1 MHPLNDD
8 GSMIDSASVLTA
20 PPVAPPAPAAP
31 PNLLAQINNQPVAN
45 DDRYYKESKYVYCK

>member
-20 PPVAPPAPAAP
+20 PPVAPPAPAP
-31 PNLLAQINNQPVAN
+31 PLNLLAQINNQPVAN
-45 DDRYYKESKYVYCK
+45 DDRYYKKSE